1 MLILECFKIKF
12 VHIAP
17 LKQHYVAF
25 LAKITAKKI
34 YFNCT
39 VSHNGAKSVSVSATL
54 LAITC
59 FCTM

>member
-39 VSHNGAKSVSVSATL
+39 VSHNGAKSVSV
-54 LAITC
+54 
-59 FCTM
+59 